1 MQTSP
6 TVLTVQRG
14 MFPSLPQKNQS
25 LFKISVAM
33 YDRELCVTISF
44 ASFLPLYLAKR
55 TATKYHDCDIMLF
68 WWLEKNKDL
77 TTKQMVDELY
87 SLICDRINDPIT
99 YKELK
104 SKKLGLDTKGII
116 PVQV

>member
-6 TVLTVQRG
+6 TVFTVQRG
-14 MFPSLPQKNQS
+14 MFPSLPKNQS

-44 ASFLPLYLAKR
+44 RFVPAPIFGKENLP
-55 TATKYHDCDIMLF
+55 ATKYLDCDIMLF
-68 WWLEKNKDL
+68 SWLEKNKDL

-87 SLICDRINDPIT
+87 L
-99 YKELK
+99 YM
-104 SKKLGLDTKGII
+104 
-116 PVQV
+116 

>member
-1 MQTSP
+1 
-6 TVLTVQRG
+6 
-14 MFPSLPQKNQS
+14 
-25 LFKISVAM
+25 
-33 YDRELCVTISF
+33 
-44 ASFLPLYLAKR
+44 
-55 TATKYHDCDIMLF
+55 MLF

-87 SLICDRINDPIT
+87 SLICNRINDPIT

>member
-1 MQTSP
+1 MCNNFFCFVP
-6 TVLTVQRG
+6 APILG
-14 MFPSLPQKNQS
+14 KENLP
-25 LFKISVAM
+25 
-33 YDRELCVTISF
+33 
-44 ASFLPLYLAKR
+44 
-55 TATKYHDCDIMLF
+55 ATKYLDCDIMLF

-87 SLICDRINDPIT
+87 SLICNRINDPIT

>member
-1 MQTSP
+1 
-6 TVLTVQRG
+6 
-14 MFPSLPQKNQS
+14 
-25 LFKISVAM
+25 M
-33 YDRELCVTISF
+33 YDRELCVTISLR
-44 ASFLPLYLAKR
+44 SCPYIWQREPTRHEYL
-55 TATKYHDCDIMLF
+55 DCDIMLF
-68 WWLEKNKDL
+68 WWLEKDKDL

-87 SLICDRINDPIT
+87 SLICNRINDPIT

>member
-1 MQTSP
+1 MCNNFFCFVP
-6 TVLTVQRG
+6 APIFG
-14 MFPSLPQKNQS
+14 KENLP
-25 LFKISVAM
+25 
-33 YDRELCVTISF
+33 
-44 ASFLPLYLAKR
+44 
-55 TATKYHDCDIMLF
+55 ATKYLDCDIMLF

-87 SLICDRINDPIT
+87 SLVYNRINDPIT

-116 PVQV
+116 PVQVKPMQDTEKSRRQLRHLFIP

>member
-1 MQTSP
+1 MDEKRPLDIQT
-6 TVLTVQRG
+6 LGR
-14 MFPSLPQKNQS
+14 
-25 LFKISVAM
+25 
-33 YDRELCVTISF
+33 
-44 ASFLPLYLAKR
+44 
-55 TATKYHDCDIMLF
+55 
-68 WWLEKNKDL
+68 WLEKNKDL

-87 SLICDRINDPIT
+87 SLICNRINDPIT

>member
-1 MQTSP
+1 MCNNFFRFVP
-6 TVLTVQRG
+6 API
-14 MFPSLPQKNQS
+14 FDKEN
-25 LFKISVAM
+25 
-33 YDRELCVTISF
+33 
-44 ASFLPLYLAKR
+44 
-55 TATKYHDCDIMLF
+55 IMLF

-87 SLICDRINDPIT
+87 SLICNRINDPIT

-104 SKKLGLDTKGII
+104 SMKLGLDTKGII

>member
-1 MQTSP
+1 MCDNFFRFVP
-6 TVLTVQRG
+6 APIFG
-14 MFPSLPQKNQS
+14 KEKLP
-25 LFKISVAM
+25 
-33 YDRELCVTISF
+33 
-44 ASFLPLYLAKR
+44 
-55 TATKYHDCDIMLF
+55 ATKYLDCDIMLF

-87 SLICDRINDPIT
+87 SLICNRINDPIT

-104 SKKLGLDTKGII
+104 SKKLGLDAKDII

>member
-1 MQTSP
+1 MCNNFFRFVP
-6 TVLTVQRG
+6 APIFG
-14 MFPSLPQKNQS
+14 KENLP
-25 LFKISVAM
+25 
-33 YDRELCVTISF
+33 
-44 ASFLPLYLAKR
+44 
-55 TATKYHDCDIMLF
+55 ATKYLDCDIMLF

-104 SKKLGLDTKGII
+104 SKKLGLDTKGHHSSTSLTDAGHRKEPKATSASFHTLKVTQKYCII
-116 PVQV
+116 

>member
-1 MQTSP
+1 
-6 TVLTVQRG
+6 
-14 MFPSLPQKNQS
+14 
-25 LFKISVAM
+25 M

-55 TATKYHDCDIMLF
+55 TYPPQKYLDCDIMLF

-87 SLICDRINDPIT
+87 SLICNRINAPDYIQGT
-99 YKELK
+99 
-104 SKKLGLDTKGII
+104 
-116 PVQV
+116 

>member
-1 MQTSP
+1 M
-6 TVLTVQRG
+6 VQNG
-14 MFPSLPQKNQS
+14 KNGTYIYTPLPHIFGKEN
-25 LFKISVAM
+25 
-33 YDRELCVTISF
+33 
-44 ASFLPLYLAKR
+44 LP
-55 TATKYHDCDIMLF
+55 ATKYLDCDIMLF

-87 SLICDRINDPIT
+87 SLICNRINDPIT

>member
-1 MQTSP
+1 
-6 TVLTVQRG
+6 
-14 MFPSLPQKNQS
+14 
-25 LFKISVAM
+25 M

-55 TATKYHDCDIMLF
+55 TYATKYLDCDIMLF

-87 SLICDRINDPIT
+87 SLICNRINDPIT

>member
-1 MQTSP
+1 MCNNFFCFVP
-6 TVLTVQRG
+6 API
-14 MFPSLPQKNQS
+14 FDKENLP
-25 LFKISVAM
+25 
-33 YDRELCVTISF
+33 
-44 ASFLPLYLAKR
+44 
-55 TATKYHDCDIMLF
+55 ATKYLDCDIMLF

-87 SLICDRINDPIT
+87 SLICNRINDPIT

-104 SKKLGLDTKGII
+104 RKKLGLDTKGII

>member
-1 MQTSP
+1 MCNNFFRFVP
-6 TVLTVQRG
+6 API
-14 MFPSLPQKNQS
+14 FDKENLP
-25 LFKISVAM
+25 V
-33 YDRELCVTISF
+33 
-44 ASFLPLYLAKR
+44 
-55 TATKYHDCDIMLF
+55 TKYHDCDIMLF

-104 SKKLGLDTKGII
+104 SMKLGLDIKGII